1 MRYMPVREAIMSPM
15 SIAGISFSPQ
25 TDVWMSGHGMGGYE
39 RARVEPCGGSGASSQ
54 SGSKPKCRLLRSR
67 IDRGAIPPRSAETS
81 SSIVIP
87 TKKFWGWMAITR
99 LSPKTKYE
107 ARRAT
112 NRKMIAH
119 PELKEAVEDRLKAGW
134 FPE

>member
-1 MRYMPVREAIMSPM
+1 
-15 SIAGISFSPQ
+15 
-25 TDVWMSGHGMGGYE
+25 
-39 RARVEPCGGSGASSQ
+39 
-54 SGSKPKCRLLRSR
+54 
-67 IDRGAIPPRSAETS
+67 
-81 SSIVIP
+81 
-87 TKKFWGWMAITR
+87 MAITR

-107 ARRAT
+107 ARRAI